1 MTETVKYTHFEM
13 AIQKRVASS
22 TWNNWEYESRARVGT
37 LGNESR
43 ARVGALGNESP
54 ARVGAFRNSR
64 PRARMILCRDH
75 DRQHF
80 DPA

>member
-1 MTETVKYTHFEM
+1 MTETVKYTHLEH
-13 AIQKRVASS
+13 
-22 TWNNWEYESRARVGT
+22 WENGSRAQVGT

-43 ARVGALGNESP
+43 ARVGELGNESR
-54 ARVGAFRNSR
+54 ARVGAIRNSR
-64 PRARMILCRDH
+64 PCARMILCRDH